1 MSQKTRLLILL
12 CGFVYPLSAQVV
24 PAFVELIDLPKVRDC
39 AMNETGTVVWFTVQ
53 SPLEERS
60 LIAWMEVTKSKWTEP
75 ELMPFSDKWNDMEP
89 FLSPDGLHLYFA
101 SNRPLHPD
109 STQAKDMDIWVVD
122 RHTQQSDWSTPRNLG
137 SPINTPGDE
146 FYPAVAANGNMYF
159 TRKPDNP
166 ERMDDLYVSRWTTDG
181 YTTPKPLGEEVNSP
195 GYEYNAY
202 VAPDES
208 YLIFGA
214 YNRPDGIGSGDLYVS
229 HRGEDGLWSTAVNL
243 GPDVNSEAMDYCPFV
258 HAPTGTL
265 YITSRRSQIGAE
277 SISGF
282 TDFLQTVKQYENG
295 SSRLY
300 RIPIGTLLQKK

>member
-1 MSQKTRLLILL
+1 MAQKTRLLLLL
-12 CGFVYPLSAQVV
+12 CGFFCPLSAQVE

-60 LIAWMEVTKSKWTEP
+60 IIAWMEVINDQWSKP

-109 STQAKDMDIWVVD
+109 STLAKDMDIWVVD
-122 RHTQQSDWSTPRNLG
+122 RQSPLGSWSTPRNLG
-137 SPINTPGDE
+137 NPVNTAGDE
-146 FYPAVAANGNMYF
+146 FYPAVAANGNLYF
-159 TRKPDNP
+159 TRKPADSD
-166 ERMDDLYVSRWTTDG
+166 RMDDLYLSTWTRDG
-181 YTTPKPLGEEVNSP
+181 YAPPEPIGDEVNSP

-214 YNRPDGIGSGDLYVS
+214 YHRPDGFGSGDLYIS
-229 HRGEDGLWSTAVNL
+229 HRSQDGKWSVAQNL
-243 GPDVNSEAMDYCPFV
+243 GPDVNSSAMDYCPLIHEF
-258 HAPTGTL
+258 TGMF
-265 YITSRRSQIGAE
+265 YFTSRRSQIGIE

-282 TDFLQTVKQYENG
+282 SDFLQTVQQYENG
-295 SSRLY
+295 YSRLY
-300 RIPIGTLLQKK
+300 RMPIGTLLQKE